1 MAFFEGGQGAA
12 RAEARDDGGEGAP
25 MGGRSGNRGWGRHT
39 WCGGPTPRSGVP
51 PTAGA
56 ATAGRS
62 LCRWHVAT
70 AGERVRDP
78 VWSWRRWLGEALD
91 QRYGFTFPSLRVLM
105 GEPHAQ

>member
-25 MGGRSGNRGWGRHT
+25 MGGRSGNRGWG
-39 WCGGPTPRSGVP
+39 VP

-78 VWSWRRWLGEALD
+78 VWSRRRWLGEALD
-91 QRYGFTFPSLRVLM
+91 LRYGSTFPSLRVLM
-105 GEPHAQ
+105 GEPYAQ